1 MMPGFMMQDT
11 RYKNIFYSILIIL
24 VLCYLYFIVGIDELL
39 STLTRLDPGLFFF
52 LTTLQMITQ
61 ILLAYRL
68 QLLIRALKYR
78 IGFMKLF
85 AIHLAGALVEN
96 ITPAAKA
103 GSEPARV
110 YLLHKEGI
118 LLKDAFTVTLVGKYV
133 DMILFTVLLLLSYTY
148 HTYLATQ
155 FILPAPLIVAIQ
167 ASIVLII
174 FLGTSGVIFLYRNEK
189 IAVKILR
196 NAMKILHFFTAKR
209 AKNRER
215 HAVQVQVQVQLDA
228 EAEAAVKN
236 FKRSLFN
243 IVQDKAVLTISLS
256 ASIIVWLL
264 YPLKIYVIF
273 YTLGTDISFGIVAC
287 VTFLAYLVGLIP
299 LLPGGL
305 GIYEGSAIALY
316 SILGIS
322 LADATVAVII
332 GRLFT
337 FWFVILL
344 GTLAAIILKIKTNSE
359 YKTEEIFY

>member
-52 LTTLQMITQ
+52 LATLQMITQ

-133 DMILFTVLLLLSYTY
+133 DMIPFTVLLLLSY
-148 HTYLATQ
+148 TYLATQ